1 MRNRSIQRG
10 GAFIVVVDPTT
21 GKRTI
26 ISNPIGNSRILFDK
40 LISVESISVESHGSF
55 VFVGEIPQP
64 NEPGTLIQLRSQVR
78 SVTKRPL
85 TQDESLPRPRNIDSG
100 ESFTRVCMKVIF
112 VGETPDR
119 VVDRYT
125 KEVVTLKMAEQ
136 EVQTQHQMYRKLIS
150 GGTGVNGAVIPDAI
164 GSCLL
169 ECDDFKSLIPKS
181 KQTPGSPVN
190 TKHVLECILL
200 TAETRDLKLYVSFIE
215 YLEGFVPFNESDHRH
230 KWNIPSIGGGAVA
243 ILLKTGCVSL
253 DMYYKNI
260 MINKHATAVQF
271 IDFGKRVCF
280 TSPEDLANVNTWFT
294 EYSNDCDPDK
304 LKLLD
309 KCFTTT
315 VASAKT
321 VSRHEVQAK
330 FNAYCHALP
339 SRLEHWKTLTTTQEK
354 VKEVFD
360 LLTFIGF
367 IDCLYGLSNNREDQS
382 KSKFLMQFGLFMNL
396 LLGIPMNKP
405 FVIDDIISIRA
416 NIHTLDQWLSA
427 QSVTCKERFPTMV
440 TCKERF
446 TTMVPLIDDMILPDE
461 TLGREQS
468 PESFEYGSDSQHDS
482 QDPEIPTGS
491 SSKKHKGDPKGDPK
505 GEPKGGRG
513 RKPITK
519 KRRRVKR
526 KIRTSRRKR

>member
-26 ISNPIGNSRILFDK
+26 ISNPIGNSRILFNN

-55 VFVGEIPQP
+55 VFVGEISPQP
-64 NEPGTLIQLRSQVR
+64 KESGTFIELRSQVR

-169 ECDDFKSLIPKS
+169 ECDDFRSLTLKS

-190 TKHVLECILL
+190 TKQVLEQILL
-200 TAETRDLKLYVSFIE
+200 TAEKHHLKLYVSFIE

-253 DMYYKNI
+253 DMY
-260 MINKHATAVQF
+260 
-271 IDFGKRVCF
+271 
-280 TSPEDLANVNTWFT
+280 L
-294 EYSNDCDPDK
+294 
-304 LKLLD
+304 
-309 KCFTTT
+309 
-315 VASAKT
+315 
-321 VSRHEVQAK
+321 
-330 FNAYCHALP
+330 
-339 SRLEHWKTLTTTQEK
+339 
-354 VKEVFD
+354 
-360 LLTFIGF
+360 
-367 IDCLYGLSNNREDQS
+367 
-382 KSKFLMQFGLFMNL
+382 
-396 LLGIPMNKP
+396 
-405 FVIDDIISIRA
+405 
-416 NIHTLDQWLSA
+416 
-427 QSVTCKERFPTMV
+427 
-440 TCKERF
+440 
-446 TTMVPLIDDMILPDE
+446 
-461 TLGREQS
+461 
-468 PESFEYGSDSQHDS
+468 
-482 QDPEIPTGS
+482 
-491 SSKKHKGDPKGDPK
+491 
-505 GEPKGGRG
+505 
-513 RKPITK
+513 
-519 KRRRVKR
+519 
-526 KIRTSRRKR
+526 